1 MINDD
6 ANDDLFPEAV
16 PAPAPAQED
25 IPPPVEDEEIYDDE
39 GGMTYEN
46 QEEEIVCHPEPREI
60 LKKHEVFISTPS
72 SKKNIK
78 IEGDTPEIKPVKKER
93 KKRVMTKEAL
103 DKLALARAKG
113 METRKR
119 NSELRKQKKEEQ
131 ESEKELI
138 KNVRKK
144 RISKLKKELENSD
157 DDETNG
163 GHSVKFTKEPEIKV
177 VEKIVEK
184 QAFSQDDLDRAVSNG
199 IASYEKV
206 RKERKVVKK
215 KKQEEDAHQQKIF
228 NTISRAVQPSQW
240 DICFQ

>member
-6 ANDDLFPEAV
+6 ANDDLFPEAI
-16 PAPAPAQED
+16 PAPAPAPIPEPD
-25 IPPPVEDEEIYDDE
+25 IEEEELYNE
-39 GGMTYEN
+39 EVSYEN
-46 QEEEIVCHPEPREI
+46 DLEEEVILHPEPKQI
-60 LKKHEVFISTPS
+60 LKKDDVFISTPS

-78 IEGDTPEIKPVKKER
+78 IEGDDLEVKPVKKER

-103 DKLALARAKG
+103 AKLAVARAKG

-131 ESEKELI
+131 ASETELI

-144 RISKLKKELENSD
+144 RISKLKKELEDSD
-157 DDETNG
+157 EEGTIA
-163 GHSVKFTKEPEIKV
+163 GHSAKYSKEPVVKV
-177 VEKIVEK
+177 VEKQGFTQGEMDTAI
-184 QAFSQDDLDRAVSNG
+184 ANG

-215 KKQEEDAHQQKIF
+215 KQQVEDAHQQKIF

>member
-16 PAPAPAQED
+16 PPPAPIQED
-25 IPPPVEDEEIYDDE
+25 IPPTEDEEIYDDTSE
-39 GGMTYEN
+39 RKYDNES
-46 QEEEIVCHPEPREI
+46 EEEMLIHPEPKEI
-60 LKKHEVFISTPS
+60 LKKNDMFISTPS

-78 IEGDTPEIKPVKKER
+78 IESEEPQIKPVKKER

-103 DKLALARAKG
+103 EKLALARAKG
-113 METRKR
+113 METRRK
-119 NSELRKQKKEEQ
+119 NTELRKQKQEEQ

-144 RISKLKKELENSD
+144 RLSKLKKELENSD
-157 DDETNG
+157 EEDITQ
-163 GHSVKFTKEPEIKV
+163 KKEPEVKFVEKV
-177 VEKIVEK
+177 VEK
-184 QAFSQDDLDRAVSNG
+184 QGFSQSELDKAVANG

-215 KKQEEDAHQQKIF
+215 KQQAEDAHQEKIF
-228 NTISRAVQPSQW
+228 NTISRAVQPTAW
-240 DICFQ
+240 DLCFQ

>member
-6 ANDDLFPEAV
+6 ATDDLFPEAV
-16 PAPAPAQED
+16 PAPAPIPEAIPD
-25 IPPPVEDEEIYDDE
+25 IGEEELYNNECSITE
-39 GGMTYEN
+39 REN
-46 QEEEIVCHPEPREI
+46 DLEEEIICHPEPKEI
-60 LKKHEVFISTPS
+60 LKKDDMFISTPS

-78 IEGDTPEIKPVKKER
+78 IEGEELEVKPVKKER

-103 DKLALARAKG
+103 EKLAVARAKG

-131 ESEKELI
+131 ASETELI

-144 RISKLKKELENSD
+144 RISKLKKELEDSD
-157 DDETNG
+157 EEGQIG
-163 GHSVKFTKEPEIKV
+163 GHSAKYSKEPVKQVIPIK
-177 VEKIVEK
+177 
-184 QAFSQDDLDRAVSNG
+184 QGYSQSEMDTAIANG

-215 KKQEEDAHQQKIF
+215 KQQEEDAHQQKIF
-228 NTISRAVQPSQW
+228 NTITRAVQPSQW

>member
-16 PAPAPAQED
+16 PAPAPIQED
-25 IPPPVEDEEIYDDE
+25 IPPTEDEEIYDDTSE
-39 GGMTYEN
+39 RKYDNES
-46 QEEEIVCHPEPREI
+46 EEEMLIHPEPKEI
-60 LKKHEVFISTPS
+60 LKKNDMFISTPS

-78 IEGDTPEIKPVKKER
+78 IESEEPQIKPVKKER

-103 DKLALARAKG
+103 EKLALARAKG
-113 METRKR
+113 METRKK
-119 NSELRKQKKEEQ
+119 NTELRKQKQQEQ

-144 RISKLKKELENSD
+144 RLSKLKKELENSD
-157 DDETNG
+157 EEDITQ
-163 GHSVKFTKEPEIKV
+163 KKEPEVKFVEKV
-177 VEKIVEK
+177 VEK
-184 QAFSQDDLDRAVSNG
+184 QGFSQSELDKAVANG

-215 KKQEEDAHQQKIF
+215 KQQAEDAHQEKIF
-228 NTISRAVQPSQW
+228 NTISRAVQPTAW
-240 DICFQ
+240 DLCFQ

>member
-16 PAPAPAQED
+16 PAPAPAPIPEPD
-25 IPPPVEDEEIYDDE
+25 IEEEELYNE
-39 GGMTYEN
+39 EVSYEN
-46 QEEEIVCHPEPREI
+46 DLEEEIICHPEPKQI
-60 LKKHEVFISTPS
+60 LKKDDMFISTPS

-78 IEGDTPEIKPVKKER
+78 IEGEELEVKPVKKER

-103 DKLALARAKG
+103 EKLAVARAKG

-131 ESEKELI
+131 ASETELI

-144 RISKLKKELENSD
+144 RISKLKKELEDSD
-157 DDETNG
+157 EEGTIG
-163 GHSVKFTKEPEIKV
+163 GHSVKFTKEPVVKV
-177 VEKIVEK
+177 IEK
-184 QAFSQDDLDRAVSNG
+184 QAFSQVEMDTAIANG

-206 RKERKVVKK
+206 RKERKVIK
-215 KKQEEDAHQQKIF
+215 KKQQADDAHQQKIF
-228 NTISRAVQPSQW
+228 NTISRAVQPNQW

>member
-1 MINDD
+1 
-6 ANDDLFPEAV
+6 
-16 PAPAPAQED
+16 
-25 IPPPVEDEEIYDDE
+25 
-39 GGMTYEN
+39 
-46 QEEEIVCHPEPREI
+46 
-60 LKKHEVFISTPS
+60 
-72 SKKNIK
+72 
-78 IEGDTPEIKPVKKER
+78 
-93 KKRVMTKEAL
+93 MTKEAL

-144 RISKLKKELENSD
+144 RISKLKKELENS

>member
-1 MINDD
+1 MINED
-6 ANDDLFPEAV
+6 ANDDLFPEAI
-16 PAPAPAQED
+16 PAPAPAPAPVED
-25 IPPPVEDEEIYDDE
+25 IPEIEDEELYNDE

-46 QEEEIVCHPEPREI
+46 DLEEEIVLHPEPKML
-60 LKKHEVFISTPS
+60 LKKDDVFISTPS

-78 IEGDTPEIKPVKKER
+78 IESEEPQITPVKKER

-103 DKLALARAKG
+103 AKLAVARAKG

-131 ESEKELI
+131 ASETELI

-144 RISKLKKELENSD
+144 RISKLKKELEDSD
-157 DDETNG
+157 EEGTIG
-163 GHSVKFTKEPEIKV
+163 GHSVKFTKEPVVKV
-177 VEKIVEK
+177 IEK
-184 QAFSQDDLDRAVSNG
+184 QAFSQVEMDTAIANG

-206 RKERKVVKK
+206 RKERKVIK
-215 KKQEEDAHQQKIF
+215 KKQQADDAHQQKIF
-228 NTISRAVQPSQW
+228 NTISRAVQPNQW

>member
-6 ANDDLFPEAV
+6 PSDDLFPEAI
-16 PAPAPAQED
+16 PATPTEPEEEEYIESEYD
-25 IPPPVEDEEIYDDE
+25 NTREIETNDESDEEI
-39 GGMTYEN
+39 M
-46 QEEEIVCHPEPREI
+46 IHPEPKEI
-60 LKKHEVFISTPS
+60 LKKNDMFISTPS

-78 IEGDTPEIKPVKKER
+78 IEGGQPEIKQVKKER

-103 DKLALARAKG
+103 DKLAVARAKG
-113 METRKR
+113 LATRKK
-119 NSELRKQKKEEQ
+119 NTELRKQKQEEQ

-144 RISKLKKELENSD
+144 RLSKLQKELENSD
-157 DDETNG
+157 NEDIVE
-163 GHSVKFTKEPEIKV
+163 KKEEKIKV

-184 QAFSQDDLDRAVSNG
+184 QGFSQYDLDKAVANG

-215 KKQEEDAHQQKIF
+215 KKEADDAHQEKIF
-228 NTISRAVQPSQW
+228 NTISRAVQPTAW
-240 DICFQ
+240 DLCFQ